1 MKTCPQCKM
10 RYPNE
15 ATYCFVDGADLVHMK
30 DARIGTTIAGRYVIE
45 EAIGEG
51 GMATVYRATQKLTE
65 RACAIKIMNSAF
77 ARELVVRERFRRE
90 AKSAQKLAHPNII
103 EIFDQGE
110 TEDGTAYIV
119 MELLVGSSLADVVAK
134 GGMSIKR
141 ALGLMIQIARG
152 IARAHDLDVIHRD
165 LKPENIFLCKR
176 TDGSDIVKLLDF
188 GIALSKQDSR
198 LTGAGEIFGT
208 PQYMAPERI
217 QAGEPGPGADLYSIG
232 VVYYEL
238 VTGTLPFDAPD
249 IATFFNKH
257 LKETPPPPL
266 THNPHLPVQ
275 LNDLILRL
283 LAKDPKGRPVDAHRV
298 HQDLLDI
305 AKDIDADIPPVP
317 ESEAEEE
324 RTIRT
329 LRTSAPKLAV
339 DRWNRRIQL
348 FQQMLTRAYGEVPPK
363 EPTRIL
369 AEIREL
375 APRIVA
381 LRATSVEGQKV
392 LATLEERGREAR
404 QRFGFAVDA
413 LGVDASRAKDEVRVV
428 EAHVVTVKERTSQA
442 ATRFKASHKEIVI
455 WEGRSAFQ
463 EPYVDLAKAYRNA
476 AAAVDVWLKAKEEE
490 KKATTLRETN
500 ERTVSDLEFQI
511 QALRAALGT
520 HEKEVETERIV
531 CEKQIIELGKQ
542 IDQLEA
548 KILALATKFCEPL
561 RSRSELSPLFQ
572 ELEADAATGTSSAR
586 GAVAANLT

>member
-1 MKTCPQCKM
+1 M

-15 ATYCFVDGADLVHMK
+15 ATYCFVDGSDLIHLK
-30 DARIGTTIAGRYVIE
+30 DARIGSTIAGRYVVE

-65 RACAIKIMNSAF
+65 RACAIKVMNSAF

-119 MELLVGSSLADVVAK
+119 MELLVGSSLADVIAK
-134 GGMSIKR
+134 GGMPIKR
-141 ALGLMIQIARG
+141 AVGLMIQIARG

-232 VVYYEL
+232 VVFYEL

-257 LKETPPPPL
+257 LKEAPRPPRS
-266 THNPHLPVQ
+266 HNPLIPLQ
-275 LNDLILRL
+275 LDALILRL

-305 AKDIDADIPPVP
+305 AKDVDAEIPPVP

-339 DRWNRRIQL
+339 DRWGRRVQI
-348 FQQMLTRAYGEVPPK
+348 FQQMMTRAFGDHPPK
-363 EPTRIL
+363 EPARVL
-369 AEIREL
+369 AEIRDL
-375 APRIVA
+375 APRVMS
-381 LRATSVEGQKV
+381 LRATSVEGQQI
-392 LATLEERGREAR
+392 LATLEEKGREAR

-428 EAHVVTVKERTSQA
+428 EAHVVTVKERTAQA
-442 ATRFKASHKEIVI
+442 AARFKATHKEIVI

-476 AAAVDVWLKAKEEE
+476 ALAVDVWLKAKEEE
-490 KKATTLRETN
+490 KKAVGIRETN

-511 QALRAALGT
+511 QALRGALGT
-520 HEKEVETERIV
+520 HEKEVETERAQ
-531 CEKQIIELGKQ
+531 CEKKIIDLGKQ
-542 IDQLEA
+542 IDQLESQ
-548 KILALATKFCEPL
+548 ILSLATKFCEPL
-561 RSRSELSPLFQ
+561 RSRPELLGLFQ
-572 ELEADAATGTSSAR
+572 ELEADTAVATSSAR
-586 GAVAANLT
+586 GPAVASLT